1 MMNFFRE
8 MGFYFWPLTLIAV
21 SVIGL
26 AVRAATRFQQA
37 GPEDLAPIEHTVNA
51 VLFWGCIAAVVGVL
65 GQFHG
70 IYQALKAMSM
80 ASAVSPPIIWGGL
93 AVSFSS
99 TLAGLGILLI
109 AALLWIALRSGLNRR
124 GAQLRST

>member
-21 SVIGL
+21 SVVAL
-26 AVRAATRFQQA
+26 TVRAATRFQQA

-51 VLFWGCIAAVVGVL
+51 VLFWGCVAAVVGVL

-99 TLAGLGILLI
+99 TLAGLGILLV
-109 AALLWIALRSGLNRR
+109 AALSWIALRGRLNRR
-124 GAQLRST
+124 GIQLRST